1 MGNKNLDMFGFS
13 SNSKQKKWHHT
24 LSFPLYQEAYEYV
37 KLQQGEDINFND
49 EISNIRETSRQKYN
63 DLVALNSKL
72 KRESN
77 LEDSE
82 LSRQSSE
89 IVVSR
94 FKEEIHE
101 MKIQL
106 FEKVSGHFNPRLFYP
121 KL

>member
-1 MGNKNLDMFGFS
+1 MFGFS

-49 EISNIRETSRQKYN
+49 EISNIRETSRQKYY

-89 IVVSR
+89 IAVSR

-106 FEKVSGHFNPRLFYP
+106 FEKVTGHFNPRLFNP

>member
-1 MGNKNLDMFGFS
+1 MFGFS
-13 SNSKQKKWHHT
+13 SNSKQEKFPHT

-49 EISNIRETSRQKYN
+49 EISNIRETSRQKYY

-89 IVVSR
+89 IAVSR

-106 FEKVSGHFNPRLFYP
+106 FEKVTGHFNPELFNP